1 MKANL
6 VTDSITSLEIND
18 DSCVY
23 LFRDGLVNQV
33 SGTEDIAEIVEY
45 DDMLVICSESFA
57 KVMSSDEIEYYLCS
71 SSHPADDLYERACV
85 NGGPEDM
92 SVVAVKIG
100 GSAFGDDD
108 APDDDGRWDPYA

>member
-45 DDMLVICSESFA
+45 DDMLVTS
-57 KVMSSDEIEYYLCS
+57 
-71 SSHPADDLYERACV
+71 
-85 NGGPEDM
+85 
-92 SVVAVKIG
+92 
-100 GSAFGDDD
+100 
-108 APDDDGRWDPYA
+108 